1 MLQTFKAGCEI
12 LIWSDWYHVTH
23 GGLHTQMGV
32 SEIAPYTWY
41 SSEVLNRT
49 NRATKKSL
57 NLLLCLKDPMMVT
70 GLKNTT

>member
-1 MLQTFKAGCEI
+1 
-12 LIWSDWYHVTH
+12 
-23 GGLHTQMGV
+23 MGV